1 VVVVVAVAARPHGEA
16 LLVVVVFL
24 CGISEA
30 HVEVWLCGGLRG
42 VLGLFCLFCLF
53 FMMCLQMDGREAKV
67 KRENMEIT
75 GVRWLNGHAGGE
87 VESSLGLEF
96 VMGASVF

>member
-30 HVEVWLCGGLRG
+30 HVEVWLCDGLRG
-42 VLGLFCLFCLF
+42 VPGLFCLFF
-53 FMMCLQMDGREAKV
+53 VMCLQMDGREAKV

>member
-1 VVVVVAVAARPHGEA
+1 
-16 LLVVVVFL
+16 
-24 CGISEA
+24 
-30 HVEVWLCGGLRG
+30 
-42 VLGLFCLFCLF
+42 
-53 FMMCLQMDGREAKV
+53 MDGREAKV

>member
-53 FMMCLQMDGREAKV
+53 FMMCLQIDGSEAKV
-67 KRENMEIT
+67 KGKEI
-75 GVRWLNGHAGGE
+75 RK
-87 VESSLGLEF
+87 
-96 VMGASVF
+96 